1 MSLAM
6 LLIDEHSTLVQGSVP
21 ASLQLTFRGRLTE
34 GSVYTLSGFETLG
47 RCQID
52 ELCQTVSRMI
62 IEQTESDSEE
72 ECLLLHLVL
81 DTSCDGTIRQMVNA
95 MVGSGR

>member
-34 GSVYTLSGFETLG
+34 GSVYTLSGFETLVKTL
-47 RCQID
+47 R
-52 ELCQTVSRMI
+52 LCQTVSRMI

-72 ECLLLHLVL
+72 EWRMML
-81 DTSCDGTIRQMVNA
+81 TGN
-95 MVGSGR
+95 